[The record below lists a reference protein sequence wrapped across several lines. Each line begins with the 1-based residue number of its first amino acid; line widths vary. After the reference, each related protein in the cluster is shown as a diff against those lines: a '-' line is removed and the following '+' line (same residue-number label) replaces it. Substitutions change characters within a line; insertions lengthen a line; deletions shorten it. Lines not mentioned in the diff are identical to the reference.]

1 MNFAEELKSINEAI
15 SAPSEPLGQNFKIE
29 MIFKIVDGLKEI
41 LDEDRKQKYPLFLN
55 VHEQFLLKIV
65 KNIVNRPQTN
75 YIIGITGESAS
86 GKTTLVNYATKAL
99 LKGDEDDLYTV
110 ISCDDYYYDTSKEL
124 KEAGSYEQLYM
135 TGFSFDTPKAIN
147 LELMK
152 AHLISLK
159 NGCGVIAP
167 EYNFVTCESTPNT
180 IYKKPSKVILNE
192 GLYVLNETMQ
202 GIHDIKI
209 YIYTPFNV
217 IKDRWFARA
226 ALRGKTGKAADLQ
239 FADVNETA
247 QTFIRPTM
255 NNADVVISGLTSA
268 DYIQYLTTKILNF
281 VREITLFYR

>member
-1 MNFAEELKSINEAI
+1 MNLAEKLQGINEII
-15 SAPSEPLGQNFKIE
+15 SETQVNGKKENLKIE

-41 LDEDRKQKYPLFLN
+41 LDEDRKQKYPLFLT
-55 VHEQFLLKIV
+55 VHEQFLLKVV
-65 KNIVNRPQTN
+65 KNIVNKPQTN
-75 YIIGITGESAS
+75 YIIGITGQSAS

-135 TGFSFDTPKAIN
+135 SGFSFDTPKAIN

-167 EYNFVTCESTPNT
+167 EYNFVTCESNPNT

-192 GLYVLNETMQ
+192 GLYVLNDTMQ

-217 IKDRWFARA
+217 IKDRWF
-226 ALRGKTGKAADLQ
+226 
-239 FADVNETA
+239 ETA
-247 QTFIRPTM
+247 QTYIRPSM